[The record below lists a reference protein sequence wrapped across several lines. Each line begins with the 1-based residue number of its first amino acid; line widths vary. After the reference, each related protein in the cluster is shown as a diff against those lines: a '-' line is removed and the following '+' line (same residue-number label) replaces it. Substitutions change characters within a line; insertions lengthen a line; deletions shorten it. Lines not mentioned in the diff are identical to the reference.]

1 MKKLIGSNGLFWLCL
16 SVLVFFIDICT
27 KKIIFN
33 NFELYSYI
41 KLMPYLNITYVR
53 NYGVAFSF
61 LAHEKI
67 WEFWFFVLIAI
78 IICIILML
86 IMYYKKNQ
94 KKINNIAYAIII
106 GGALGN
112 LHDRVVYGFVIDFID
127 FHINNLHWPTFNIA
141 DIAICIGAGLI
152 ILDHVIHS

>member
-1 MKKLIGSNGLFWLCL
+1 MKKNIHSNGLFWLWL
-16 SVLVFFIDICT
+16 SALVFFIDIFT

-61 LAHEKI
+61 LAHQKT
-67 WEFWFFVLIAI
+67 WEFYFFVLIAI
-78 IICIILML
+78 IICIILIL
-86 IMYYKKNQ
+86 IMYYQEIK
-94 KKINNIAYAIII
+94 KKINNIAYSIII

-112 LHDRVVYGFVIDFID
+112 LYDRIVYGFVIDFID
-127 FHINNLHWPTFNIA
+127 FHINNLHWPIFNIA

-152 ILDHVIHS
+152 ILDHVIDF